1 MNPARARPAT
11 MENSPTMIAT
21 IIDRSTRRC
30 GSPAASGGDGG
41 GDHRRGRRVGAYH
54 QLPRAA
60 DQGVDQHRQDARIE
74 AYLGREAGDLG
85 VSDGGGDLDCRYRQP
100 GLDIRTEP
108 GAAVVEQAIE
118 SGYPA
123 GEWHAADSLQAR
135 MPQLSPKDR
144 LQDCRESL
152 FLQCTRSSRRGA
164 IRRFFAPA
172 ADLRPSTPT
181 CRSFPR

>member
-1 MNPARARPAT
+1 M
-11 MENSPTMIAT
+11 
-21 IIDRSTRRC
+21 
-30 GSPAASGGDGG
+30 
-41 GDHRRGRRVGAYH
+41 
-54 QLPRAA
+54 
-60 DQGVDQHRQDARIE
+60 
-74 AYLGREAGDLG
+74 
-85 VSDGGGDLDCRYRQP
+85 
-100 GLDIRTEP
+100 
-108 GAAVVEQAIE
+108 EQAIE

-123 GEWHAADSLQAR
+123 GEWRAADSLQAR

>member
-1 MNPARARPAT
+1 M
-11 MENSPTMIAT
+11 
-21 IIDRSTRRC
+21 
-30 GSPAASGGDGG
+30 
-41 GDHRRGRRVGAYH
+41 
-54 QLPRAA
+54 
-60 DQGVDQHRQDARIE
+60 
-74 AYLGREAGDLG
+74 
-85 VSDGGGDLDCRYRQP
+85 
-100 GLDIRTEP
+100 
-108 GAAVVEQAIE
+108 EQAIE

-144 LQDCRESL
+144 RQDCRESL

-164 IRRFFAPA
+164 GRIAPGTIRRFFAPA

>member
-1 MNPARARPAT
+1 M
-11 MENSPTMIAT
+11 
-21 IIDRSTRRC
+21 
-30 GSPAASGGDGG
+30 
-41 GDHRRGRRVGAYH
+41 
-54 QLPRAA
+54 
-60 DQGVDQHRQDARIE
+60 
-74 AYLGREAGDLG
+74 
-85 VSDGGGDLDCRYRQP
+85 
-100 GLDIRTEP
+100 
-108 GAAVVEQAIE
+108 EQAIE

-144 LQDCRESL
+144 RQDCRESL

-164 IRRFFAPA
+164 GRIAQGTIRRFFAPA